1 MYITTMNDY
10 KKLSKEWGS
19 KRRKAEARAVKSRL
33 RKPSKEDL
41 AEVDAEAV
49 ERETEAVEREMQ
61 LLRDRVAARMRKAQ
75 EEADLAEK
83 ELAALYEPLVTAK
96 IAAKD
101 WPGAFAVLTGMPDC
115 VSRVFF
121 VDRIRNARGDFNK

>member
-1 MYITTMNDY
+1 MTNDY
-10 KKLSKEWGS
+10 KKLSNEWGS
-19 KRRKAEARAVKSRL
+19 KMRKAESRAVKSAL

-41 AEVDAEAV
+41 EEAEA
-49 ERETEAVEREMQ
+49 EKMEQ
-61 LLRDRVAARMRKAQ
+61 VAARMRKAQ
-75 EEADLAEK
+75 EEAELAEK

-101 WPGAFAVLTGMPDC
+101 WPGAFAVLTSMPDC

-121 VDRIRNARGDFNK
+121 IDRIRNARGDYNKP